1 MKVTLPRASK
11 GSVVFLAFLTL
22 AACGGG
28 GGGSNSPATYTIGG
42 SVSGIVGT
50 GLVLRNN
57 GGGDLP
63 VAANGSFTFATA
75 LARGSAYSVT
85 VSTQPTI
92 PSQTCV
98 VASGSGMIA
107 SNVTNVSVTCTTN
120 AYTVGGVVSGLTGT
134 GLVL

>member
-1 MKVTLPRASK
+1 MKVTFPRASK

-63 VAANGSFTFATA
+63 VGANGSFTFAAA

-85 VSTQPTI
+85 VSTQPPI

-98 VASGSGMIA
+98 VASGSGMVA
-107 SNVTNVSVTCTTN
+107 TNPPNSSVTCTTN
-120 AYTVGGVVSGLTGT
+120 APTLWGGVFGFPGT
-134 GLVL
+134 GA